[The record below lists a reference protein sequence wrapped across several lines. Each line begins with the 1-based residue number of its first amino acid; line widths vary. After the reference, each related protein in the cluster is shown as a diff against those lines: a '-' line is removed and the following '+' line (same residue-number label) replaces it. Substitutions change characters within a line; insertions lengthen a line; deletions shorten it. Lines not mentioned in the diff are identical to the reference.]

1 MAASIGIR
9 EQLKD
14 FGSMRFTLIVI
25 MFCTILACSDG
36 ANAQFL
42 RNFLSNGDEQDNA
55 GNRDDLPDPLESSD
69 ELSFDEV
76 ICRDKE
82 KFPIE
87 KSSVIYSSFAECK
100 ANLDRVQDA
109 SYIDLT
115 YRIRW
120 DHDRLDLYRPNNR
133 EILICDGNI
142 LTTYEHS
149 EKKDPDWWMIVRT
162 SLDFVECPDEIFIE
176 ALD

>member
-1 MAASIGIR
+1 
-9 EQLKD
+9 
-14 FGSMRFTLIVI
+14 MRFIFVVI
-25 MFCTILACSDG
+25 MLSTILACFNG

-42 RNFLSNGDEQDNA
+42 RNLLSDSDEQINSS
-55 GNRDDLPDPLESSD
+55 NRDDMPDSLESLD
-69 ELSFDEV
+69 ELSFDQV
-76 ICRDKE
+76 ICRDK
-82 KFPIE
+82 KQFPVQ
-87 KSSVIYSSFAECK
+87 KSKVMYSSFSECK

-120 DHDRLDLYRPNNR
+120 DNDRLDLYRSNSR

-142 LTTYEHS
+142 LTTYEHN

-162 SLDFVECPDEIFIE
+162 SIDFIECPDEISIE
-176 ALD
+176 ALY

>member
-1 MAASIGIR
+1 
-9 EQLKD
+9 
-14 FGSMRFTLIVI
+14 
-25 MFCTILACSDG
+25 MFSTMIACSDG

-42 RNFLSNGDEQDNA
+42 RNLLSNSDEQNNS
-55 GNRDDLPDPLESSD
+55 GNRDDMPEYLESLE
-69 ELSFDEV
+69 ELSFDQV

-87 KSSVIYSSFAECK
+87 KSRVIYSSFSECK
-100 ANLDRVQDA
+100 SNLDRIQNA
-109 SYIDLT
+109 SYLDLT

-120 DHDRLDLYRPNNR
+120 DKDRLDLYRSNIR

-142 LTTYEHS
+142 LTTYAHN

-162 SLDFVECPDEIFIE
+162 SIEYVECTGEISIE
-176 ALD
+176 VLD

>member
-1 MAASIGIR
+1 
-9 EQLKD
+9 
-14 FGSMRFTLIVI
+14 MRFIFVVI
-25 MFCTILACSDG
+25 MLSTILACSDG

-42 RNFLSNGDEQDNA
+42 SNFLSNGDEQDNA
-55 GNRDDLPDPLESSD
+55 GNRDDLPDTLETLE
-69 ELSFDEV
+69 ELSFDQV

-142 LTTYEHS
+142 LTTYEHN

>member
-1 MAASIGIR
+1 
-9 EQLKD
+9 
-14 FGSMRFTLIVI
+14 MRFIFVITL
-25 MFCTILACSDG
+25 FSTILACSDG
-36 ANAQFL
+36 ANAQLL
-42 RNFLSNGDEQDNA
+42 RSLLSNSNEQDNA
-55 GNRDDLPDPLESSD
+55 GNRDDLPDSLETLE
-69 ELSFDEV
+69 ELSFDQV
-76 ICRDKE
+76 ICRDKD

-87 KSSVIYSSFAECK
+87 KSSAIYSSFSECK
-100 ANLDRVQDA
+100 ASLDRVQDA

>member
-1 MAASIGIR
+1 
-9 EQLKD
+9 
-14 FGSMRFTLIVI
+14 MRFIFVVI
-25 MFCTILACSDG
+25 MLSTILACFNG

-42 RNFLSNGDEQDNA
+42 RNLLSDSDEQINSS
-55 GNRDDLPDPLESSD
+55 NRDDMPDSLESLD
-69 ELSFDEV
+69 ELSFDQV
-76 ICRDKE
+76 ICRDK
-82 KFPIE
+82 KQFPIE
-87 KSSVIYSSFAECK
+87 KSKVMYSSFSECK

-120 DHDRLDLYRPNNR
+120 DNDRLDLYRSNNR

-142 LTTYEHS
+142 LTTYEHN

-162 SLDFVECPDEIFIE
+162 SIDYIECPDEISIE
-176 ALD
+176 ALY

>member
-1 MAASIGIR
+1 MAASISIR
-9 EQLKD
+9 GQLKD
-14 FGSMRFTLIVI
+14 LGSMRLILIVT
-25 MFCTILACSDG
+25 MFSTVLACSDG

-42 RNFLSNGDEQDNA
+42 RNLLSNSEKQDNA
-55 GNRDDLPDPLESSD
+55 DNRDDLPDSLETLE
-69 ELSFDEV
+69 ELSFDQV

-87 KSSVIYSSFAECK
+87 KSSVIYSSFVECK

>member
-1 MAASIGIR
+1 MLS
-9 EQLKD
+9 
-14 FGSMRFTLIVI
+14 
-25 MFCTILACSDG
+25 TILACFNG

-42 RNFLSNGDEQDNA
+42 RNLLSDSDEQINSS
-55 GNRDDLPDPLESSD
+55 NRDDMPDSLESLD
-69 ELSFDEV
+69 ELSFDQV
-76 ICRDKE
+76 ICRDK
-82 KFPIE
+82 KQFPVQ
-87 KSSVIYSSFAECK
+87 KSKVMYSSFSECK

-120 DHDRLDLYRPNNR
+120 DNDRLDLYRSNSR

-142 LTTYEHS
+142 LTTYEHN

-162 SLDFVECPDEIFIE
+162 SIDFIECPDEISIE
-176 ALD
+176 ALY